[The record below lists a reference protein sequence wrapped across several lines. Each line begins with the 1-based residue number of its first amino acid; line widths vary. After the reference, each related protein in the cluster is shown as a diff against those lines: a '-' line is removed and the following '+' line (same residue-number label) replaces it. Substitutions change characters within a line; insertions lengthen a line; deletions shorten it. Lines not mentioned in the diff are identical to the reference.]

1 MREYLLDTREN
12 PGVIT
17 QLYCFP
23 NGWGASV
30 VTRDGHDEAEFT
42 VVKFQGRIW
51 SSDEEVQMKLDIPY
65 TVFEDSVED
74 ALDAVKSYSEDQEET
89 EEEDEG
95 SD

>member
-74 ALDAVKSYSEDQEET
+74 ALDAVKNYEERSDET
-89 EEEDEG
+89 PDEG
-95 SD
+95 QDLD